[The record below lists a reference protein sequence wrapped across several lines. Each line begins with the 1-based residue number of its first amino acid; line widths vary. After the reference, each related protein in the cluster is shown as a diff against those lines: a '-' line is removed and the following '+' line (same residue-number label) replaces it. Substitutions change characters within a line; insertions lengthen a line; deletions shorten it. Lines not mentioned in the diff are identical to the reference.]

1 MAEWNREPTP
11 TSLTAGHRILSDILF
26 DLGLRSVDEQKVGV
40 YSIDCFVEECW
51 LGFEADG
58 RRTHAG
64 KRKRERDSNRD
75 AWILEHAGIPILR
88 IPNKK
93 IERVRDRETTK
104 KEIMIFVDEWNDSA
118 EERRIKGTWIL

>member
-1 MAEWNREPTP
+1 M
-11 TSLTAGHRILSDILF
+11 L
-26 DLGLRSVDEQKVGV
+26 DLGLRSVDEQQVGK

-64 KRKRERDSNRD
+64 KKKRERDAARD

-93 IERVRDRETTK
+93 LEKLATRPLTQE
-104 KEIMIFVDEWNDSA
+104 EIMVFVEEWNDSA
-118 EERRIKGTWIL
+118 EDRRQKGLWIK